1 VMVPSELFVFGLL
14 RHSSPMITAWLHPV
28 EALLL
33 GLLRLAAAIP
43 FVLLPG
49 GGNGL
54 QTIERG
60 TVALALFG
68 PAGYGR
74 RTGLL
79 ARPGVALG
87 G

>member
-1 VMVPSELFVFGLL
+1 
-14 RHSSPMITAWLHPV
+14 
-28 EALLL
+28 LL
-33 GLLRLAAAIP
+33 GLAAAIP
-43 FVLLPG
+43 FVLLRG

-54 QTIERG
+54 QIIERR

-79 ARPGVALG
+79 ARPGVALEE
-87 G
+87 